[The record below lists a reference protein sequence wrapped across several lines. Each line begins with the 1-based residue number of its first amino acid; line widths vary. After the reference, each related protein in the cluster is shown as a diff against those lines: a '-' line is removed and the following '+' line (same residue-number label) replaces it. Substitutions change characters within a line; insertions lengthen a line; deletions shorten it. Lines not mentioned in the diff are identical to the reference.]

1 MKKDNLLKEKIGWIL
16 LGIGIILI
24 IAGIVTIALLI

>member
-1 MKKDNLLKEKIGWIL
+1 MKENNLLREKIGWIL